1 MSINEKWDILFIAEN
16 ESMFDSNTP
25 MFDQLFN
32 KVDKVFDADE
42 AVRLADNNN
51 YDVII
56 SDISVEFVD
65 GIRLL
70 KLINS
75 RKAGQAIY
83 ALVTPKDSDRLF
95 GISEQGIHAF
105 ELEPTQF
112 DLALETI
119 AGMNPNLKK

>member
-1 MSINEKWDILFIAEN
+1 MSSTDKWDILFIAEN
-16 ESMFDSNTP
+16 DSTFDANTP

-32 KVDKVFDADE
+32 KVDKVLDADE

-56 SDISVEFVD
+56 SDISVEFID

-119 AGMNPNLKK
+119 AGMNPKLKK